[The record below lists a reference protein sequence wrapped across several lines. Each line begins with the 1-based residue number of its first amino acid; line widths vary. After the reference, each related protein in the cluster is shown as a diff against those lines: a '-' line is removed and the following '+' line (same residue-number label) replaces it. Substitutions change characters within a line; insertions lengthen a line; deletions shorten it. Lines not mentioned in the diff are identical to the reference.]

1 MLEIILVWTMSC
13 VQYTEAIEDLYK
25 DKYFARP
32 ENLHHRDNLHR
43 FFKHKTKP
51 ECVTELA
58 KVSGPDLLSTSC
70 YDEA

>member
-1 MLEIILVWTMSC
+1 MLEIIVVWTMSC
-13 VQYTEAIEDLYK
+13 AQYTEAIENLYK
-25 DKYFARP
+25 DTYFARP
-32 ENLHHRDNLHR
+32 ENWNHRDDLHQ
-43 FFKHKTKP
+43 FFKHRTKP